1 MNNLAVQQIMIGSA
15 CKDEKTTLSTLKRI
29 KQVGYDGIELNL
41 FMIESTPFIVRLL
54 TKMAGMPVGKG
65 ANIYWPDMLKES
77 RLKATSLHADL
88 GSLENRIDEVISK
101 ARELDTNKIVITGMY
116 RFDYGNY
123 DDVKSLA
130 KRLDKVG
137 SRLHESD
144 LQLLYHNHNVEF
156 LKVDNKYT
164 AYEMILKDTDPDL
177 VKVEFDSYWPAEAGV
192 DFIPLMEQL
201 GERLVL
207 YHINDRGTRL
217 KKVPITPIL
226 KSDSIELGHG
236 NMPLKRILGLDCIK
250 NVDAI
255 ILESHRNWVNNNPIE
270 SLEKSIAFLQENYSN
285 EH

>member
-1 MNNLAVQQIMIGSA
+1 MNNLAVQQIMIGTA

-29 KQVGYDGIELNL
+29 KRAGYDGIELNL
-41 FMIESTPFIVRLL
+41 FMIENTPFIVRML

-65 ANIYWPDMLKES
+65 ANICWPDMLKES
-77 RLKATSLHADL
+77 GLKATSLHADL
-88 GSLENRIDEVISK
+88 GSLENRIEEVITK
-101 ARELDTNKIVITGMY
+101 ACKLDTDKIVITGMY
-116 RFDYGNY
+116 RFDYSNY
-123 DDVKSLA
+123 DNVKDLV

-137 SRLHESD
+137 ARLRESN

-156 LKVDNKYT
+156 LKIDNKYT
-164 AYEMILKDTDPDL
+164 AYEMILNDTNPDL
-177 VKVEFDSYWPAEAGV
+177 VKIEFDSYWPAEAGV
-192 DFIPLMEQL
+192 DVIPLMEQL

-226 KSDSIELGHG
+226 KSDSIELGYG

>member
-1 MNNLAVQQIMIGSA
+1 MNNLAVQQIMIGSV

-41 FMIESTPFIVRLL
+41 FMIENTPFIVRML

-65 ANIYWPDMLKES
+65 ANICWPDMLKES
-77 RLKATSLHADL
+77 GLKATSLHADL
-88 GSLENRIDEVISK
+88 GSLENRIEEVITK
-101 ARELDTNKIVITGMY
+101 ARELDTDKIVITGMY
-116 RFDYGNY
+116 RFDYSNY
-123 DDVKSLA
+123 DNVKDLV

-137 SRLHESD
+137 ARLRESN

-156 LKVDNKYT
+156 LKIDNKYT
-164 AYEMILKDTDPDL
+164 AYEMILNDTNPDL
-177 VKVEFDSYWPAEAGV
+177 VKIEFDSYWPAEAGV
-192 DFIPLMEQL
+192 DVVPLMEQL

-217 KKVPITPIL
+217 KKAPITPIL
-226 KSDSIELGHG
+226 KSDSIELGYG

>member
-137 SRLHESD
+137 ARLHESD

-156 LKVDNKYT
+156 LKIDNKYT
-164 AYEMILKDTDPDL
+164 AYEMILNDTNPDL
-177 VKVEFDSYWPAEAGV
+177 VKIEFDSYWPAEAGV
-192 DFIPLMEQL
+192 DVIPLMEQL

-285 EH
+285 EQ

>member
-123 DDVKSLA
+123 DNVKSLA

-137 SRLHESD
+137 ARLHESD

-226 KSDSIELGHG
+226 KSDSIELGYG

>member
-1 MNNLAVQQIMIGSA
+1 MIGSA

-41 FMIESTPFIVRLL
+41 FMIEDTPLIVRLL

-123 DDVKSLA
+123 DNVKSLA

-137 SRLHESD
+137 ARLHESD

-192 DFIPLMEQL
+192 EIIPIMEQL
-201 GERLVL
+201 NDRLVL
-207 YHINDRGTRL
+207 YHINDRGSRV
-217 KKVPITPIL
+217 KKAPITPIL
-226 KSDSIELGHG
+226 KSDSIELGYG
-236 NMPLKRILGLDCIK
+236 NMPLKKILSLDCIK
-250 NVDAI
+250 NADAI
-255 ILESHRNWVNNNPIE
+255 ILESHRNWINNNPLE
-270 SLEKSIAFLQENYSN
+270 SLEKSIAFLQENYIY
-285 EH
+285 EK

>member
-41 FMIESTPFIVRLL
+41 FMIEDTPLIVRLL

-123 DDVKSLA
+123 DNVKSLA

-137 SRLHESD
+137 ARLHESD

-192 DFIPLMEQL
+192 EIIPIMEQL
-201 GERLVL
+201 NDRLVL
-207 YHINDRGTRL
+207 YHINDRGSRV
-217 KKVPITPIL
+217 KKAPITPIL
-226 KSDSIELGHG
+226 KSDSIELGYG
-236 NMPLKRILGLDCIK
+236 NMPLKKILSLDCIK
-250 NVDAI
+250 NADAI
-255 ILESHRNWVNNNPIE
+255 ILESHRNWINNNPLE
-270 SLEKSIAFLQENYSN
+270 SLEKSIAFLQENYIY
-285 EH
+285 EK

>member
-1 MNNLAVQQIMIGSA
+1 MIGSA

-137 SRLHESD
+137 ARLHESD

>member
-1 MNNLAVQQIMIGSA
+1 MIGSA
-15 CKDEKTTLSTLKRI
+15 CKDEQTTLSTLKRI

-123 DDVKSLA
+123 DNVKSLA

-137 SRLHESD
+137 ARLHESD

-217 KKVPITPIL
+217 KKAPITPIL
-226 KSDSIELGHG
+226 KSDSIELGSG
-236 NMPLKRILGLDCIK
+236 NMPLKKILSLDCIK
-250 NVDAI
+250 NADAI
-255 ILESHRNWVNNNPIE
+255 ILESHRNWINNNPIE
-270 SLEKSIAFLQENYSN
+270 SLEKSIAFLQENYIY
-285 EH
+285 EK

>member
-1 MNNLAVQQIMIGSA
+1 MNNLAVQQIMIGSV

-41 FMIESTPFIVRLL
+41 FMIENTPFIVRML

-77 RLKATSLHADL
+77 GLKATSLHADL
-88 GSLENRIDEVISK
+88 GSLENRIEEVITK
-101 ARELDTNKIVITGMY
+101 ARELNTNKIVITGMY

-137 SRLHESD
+137 ARLHESD

-156 LKVDNKYT
+156 LKIDNKYT
-164 AYEMILKDTDPDL
+164 AYEMILNDTNPDL
-177 VKVEFDSYWPAEAGV
+177 VKIEFDSYWPAEAGV
-192 DFIPLMEQL
+192 DVVPLMEQL

-226 KSDSIELGHG
+226 KSDSIELGYG

>member
-41 FMIESTPFIVRLL
+41 FMIENTPFIVRLL

-116 RFDYGNY
+116 RFNYGNY

-137 SRLHESD
+137 ARLHESD

>member
-77 RLKATSLHADL
+77 RLKVTSLHADL

-137 SRLHESD
+137 ARLHESD

-285 EH
+285 EQ

>member
-65 ANIYWPDMLKES
+65 ANIYWPDMLRES

-123 DDVKSLA
+123 DDVNSLA

-137 SRLHESD
+137 ARLHESD

-164 AYEMILKDTDPDL
+164 AYDMILKNTDPDL

-192 DFIPLMEQL
+192 DYIPLMEQL

>member
-1 MNNLAVQQIMIGSA
+1 MIGSA

-137 SRLHESD
+137 ARLHESD

-164 AYEMILKDTDPDL
+164 AYEIILKETDPDL

>member
-137 SRLHESD
+137 ARLHESD

-164 AYEMILKDTDPDL
+164 AYEIILKETDPDL

>member
-29 KQVGYDGIELNL
+29 KQAGYDGIELNL

-123 DDVKSLA
+123 DNVKSLA

-137 SRLHESD
+137 ARLHESD

-192 DFIPLMEQL
+192 EIIPIMEQL
-201 GERLVL
+201 NDRLVL
-207 YHINDRGTRL
+207 YHINDRGSRV
-217 KKVPITPIL
+217 KKAPITPIL
-226 KSDSIELGHG
+226 KSDSIELGYG
-236 NMPLKRILGLDCIK
+236 NMPLKKILSLDCIK
-250 NVDAI
+250 NADAI
-255 ILESHRNWVNNNPIE
+255 ILESHRNWINNNPLE
-270 SLEKSIAFLQENYSN
+270 SLEKSIAFLQENYIY
-285 EH
+285 EK

>member
-1 MNNLAVQQIMIGSA
+1 MNNLAVQQIMIGSV

-29 KQVGYDGIELNL
+29 KRAGYDGIELNL
-41 FMIESTPFIVRLL
+41 FMIESTPFIVRML

-65 ANIYWPDMLKES
+65 ANICWPDMLKES
-77 RLKATSLHADL
+77 GLKATSLHADL

-116 RFDYGNY
+116 RFDYSNY
-123 DDVKSLA
+123 DNVKELV

-137 SRLHESD
+137 ARLRESN

-156 LKVDNKYT
+156 LKIDNKYT
-164 AYEMILKDTDPDL
+164 AYEMILNDTNPDL
-177 VKVEFDSYWPAEAGV
+177 VKIEFDSYWPAEAGV
-192 DFIPLMEQL
+192 DVVPLMEQL

-226 KSDSIELGHG
+226 KSDSIELGYG

>member
-1 MNNLAVQQIMIGSA
+1 MIGSA

-101 ARELDTNKIVITGMY
+101 ARELDTSKIVITGMY

-217 KKVPITPIL
+217 KKVPIAPIL

>member
-41 FMIESTPFIVRLL
+41 FMIEDTPLIVRLL

-123 DDVKSLA
+123 DNVKSLA

-137 SRLHESD
+137 ARLHESD

-192 DFIPLMEQL
+192 EIIPIMEQL
-201 GERLVL
+201 NDRLVL
-207 YHINDRGTRL
+207 YHINDRGSRV
-217 KKVPITPIL
+217 KKAPITPIL
-226 KSDSIELGHG
+226 KSDSIELGYG
-236 NMPLKRILGLDCIK
+236 NMPLKRILSLDCIK
-250 NVDAI
+250 NADAI
-255 ILESHRNWVNNNPIE
+255 ILESHRNWINNNPLE
-270 SLEKSIAFLQENYSN
+270 SLEKSIAFLQENYIY
-285 EH
+285 EK

>member
-1 MNNLAVQQIMIGSA
+1 MNNIAVQQIMIGSV
-15 CKDEKTTLSTLKRI
+15 CKDEKTTLNTLKRI
-29 KQVGYDGIELNL
+29 KQIGYDGIELNL
-41 FMIESTPFIVRLL
+41 FMIEETPFIVRLL

-65 ANIYWPDMLKES
+65 ANICWPDMLKES
-77 RLKATSLHADL
+77 GLKATSLHADL
-88 GSLENRIDEVISK
+88 GSLENRIDEVISR
-101 ARELDTNKIVITGMY
+101 AQELDTNKIVITGMY
-116 RFDYGNY
+116 RFDYSNY

-137 SRLHESD
+137 ARLHESN

-164 AYEMILKDTDPDL
+164 AYEVILNDTDPDL
-177 VKVEFDSYWPAEAGV
+177 VKIEFDSYWPAEAGV
-192 DFIPLMEQL
+192 DVIPLMEQL

-217 KKVPITPIL
+217 KKAPITPIL
-226 KSDSIELGHG
+226 KSDSIELGYG

-255 ILESHRNWVNNNPIE
+255 ILESHRNWVNNNPID
-270 SLEKSIAFLQENYSN
+270 SMEKSVAFLRENYLN
-285 EH
+285 E

>member
-1 MNNLAVQQIMIGSA
+1 MIGSA

-137 SRLHESD
+137 ARLHESD

-255 ILESHRNWVNNNPIE
+255 ILESHRNWVNNNPVE

>member
-137 SRLHESD
+137 ARLHESD

>member
-1 MNNLAVQQIMIGSA
+1 MNNLAVQQIMIGSV

-88 GSLENRIDEVISK
+88 GSLENRIYEVISK

-137 SRLHESD
+137 ARLHESD

-192 DFIPLMEQL
+192 EIIPIMEQL
-201 GERLVL
+201 NDRLVL
-207 YHINDRGTRL
+207 YHINDRGSRV
-217 KKVPITPIL
+217 KKAPITPIL
-226 KSDSIELGHG
+226 KSDSIELGYG
-236 NMPLKRILGLDCIK
+236 NMPLKRILSLDCIK
-250 NVDAI
+250 NADAI
-255 ILESHRNWVNNNPIE
+255 ILESHRNWINNNPLE
-270 SLEKSIAFLQENYSN
+270 SLEKSIAFLQENYIY
-285 EH
+285 EK

>member
-116 RFDYGNY
+116 RFNYGNY

-137 SRLHESD
+137 ARLHESD

-164 AYEMILKDTDPDL
+164 AYEVILNDTDPDL
-177 VKVEFDSYWPAEAGV
+177 VKIEFDSYWPTEAGV
-192 DFIPLMEQL
+192 EIIPMMEQL
-201 GERLVL
+201 SDRLVL

-226 KSDSIELGHG
+226 KSDSIELGYG

-255 ILESHRNWVNNNPIE
+255 ILESHRNWVNNNPID
-270 SLEKSIAFLQENYSN
+270 SMEKSVAFLRENFLN
-285 EH
+285 E